1 MNYRGSTGFGREYRE
16 KLDGEWGVVDVDD
29 AVAAAEYLASI
40 GEADGDRRATSGG
53 SAGGYTTLAA
63 LAFRDTFSAGA
74 SFYGIADIEMLM
86 GDRHKLESRYETR
99 LVGSDLAVWRE
110 RSPIHSVDEI
120 DVPVAL
126 YQGLDDKIVPPN
138 QAVVVAQAL
147 ADRGIPFVHVE
158 YEGEGHGFR
167 QAETVVHSLETELAF
182 YGKVFDFTPA
192 GDLPEIDM
200 AGKERSAGG
209 KTPGGAFPPSVLPG
223 LGARAGVA
231 IHELLLDVHGLP
243 VRRQHAD
250 QSIGVL
256 QQLEMH
262 EVDGVAKA
270 VLSDPMPEDRALRP
284 IDGDE
289 ALEHLARARIGN
301 VEDRLCTRLY
311 LFGANPSG
319 HHRPVGELHI
329 VRIRR
334 HQGVDIL
341 GEERLRVGLLCGSGL
356 LDRGRFVGC
365 VGRTRCCQQ
374 REDCDQQ
381 DGFDRCSHL
390 TPPGWVD

>member
-63 LAFRDTFSAGA
+63 LAFRDSFSAGA
-74 SFYGIADIEMLM
+74 SYYGIADIEMLM
-86 GDRHKLESRYETR
+86 GDSHKLESRYETR

-126 YQGLDDKIVPPN
+126 YQGLDDRVVPPN

-182 YGKVFDFTPA
+182 YGKVFDFTRPVTSRR
-192 GDLPEIDM
+192 L
-200 AGKERSAGG
+200 
-209 KTPGGAFPPSVLPG
+209 TWPGSSDR
-223 LGARAGVA
+223 RAGRPR
-231 IHELLLDVHGLP
+231 EGP
-243 VRRQHAD
+243 FR
-250 QSIGVL
+250 L
-256 QQLEMH
+256 QCFL
-262 EVDGVAKA
+262 V
-270 VLSDPMPEDRALRP
+270 
-284 IDGDE
+284 
-289 ALEHLARARIGN
+289 
-301 VEDRLCTRLY
+301 
-311 LFGANPSG
+311 
-319 HHRPVGELHI
+319 
-329 VRIRR
+329 
-334 HQGVDIL
+334 
-341 GEERLRVGLLCGSGL
+341 
-356 LDRGRFVGC
+356 
-365 VGRTRCCQQ
+365 
-374 REDCDQQ
+374 
-381 DGFDRCSHL
+381 
-390 TPPGWVD
+390 

>member
-63 LAFRDTFSAGA
+63 LAFRDS
-74 SFYGIADIEMLM
+74 L
-86 GDRHKLESRYETR
+86 GDSHKLESRYETR

-182 YGKVFDFTPA
+182 YGKVFDFTRPVTSRR
-192 GDLPEIDM
+192 L
-200 AGKERSAGG
+200 
-209 KTPGGAFPPSVLPG
+209 TWPGSSDR
-223 LGARAGVA
+223 RAGRPR
-231 IHELLLDVHGLP
+231 EGP
-243 VRRQHAD
+243 FR
-250 QSIGVL
+250 L
-256 QQLEMH
+256 QCFL
-262 EVDGVAKA
+262 V
-270 VLSDPMPEDRALRP
+270 
-284 IDGDE
+284 
-289 ALEHLARARIGN
+289 
-301 VEDRLCTRLY
+301 
-311 LFGANPSG
+311 
-319 HHRPVGELHI
+319 
-329 VRIRR
+329 
-334 HQGVDIL
+334 
-341 GEERLRVGLLCGSGL
+341 
-356 LDRGRFVGC
+356 
-365 VGRTRCCQQ
+365 
-374 REDCDQQ
+374 
-381 DGFDRCSHL
+381 
-390 TPPGWVD
+390 